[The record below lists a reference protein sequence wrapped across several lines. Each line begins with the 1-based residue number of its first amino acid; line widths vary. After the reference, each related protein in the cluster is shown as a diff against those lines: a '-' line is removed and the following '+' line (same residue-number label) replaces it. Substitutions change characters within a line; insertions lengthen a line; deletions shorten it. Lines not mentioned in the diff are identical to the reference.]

1 MWAPVMK
8 DPLLLEQSDWFAE
21 EVVPHDLALRAYLH
35 ANFPS
40 LNDVDDVVQ
49 ESYVKLLRARRRGK
63 IAFTKAYLFATARNT
78 ALALFRRPHIFS
90 DRPVTDPAVLRISE
104 DRADVAEQVST
115 SQEIALL
122 LNAVDALPIRC
133 REIFMLRKLQGVS
146 QKEIAVRLGLSE
158 QTVQVQIARGAKKCA
173 RFLRNCGVMGRFET
187 AAARSHHGDT

>member
-1 MWAPVMK
+1 MK
-8 DPLLLEQSDWFAE
+8 DQLLMEQAEWFAA
-21 EVVPHDLALRAYLH
+21 EVKPHDMALRAYLH

-49 ESYVKLLRARRRGK
+49 ESYVKLLQARKRGK
-63 IAFTKAYLFATARNT
+63 IAFTKAYLFTTARNT
-78 ALALFRRPHIFS
+78 ALALFRRPRIFS
-90 DRPVTDPAVLRISE
+90 DKPVTDPAILRISE
-104 DRADVAEQVST
+104 ERADVAEHVST

-122 LNAVDALPIRC
+122 LDAVDSLPTRC

-173 RFLRNCGVMGRFET
+173 RYLRSCGVTGRFET
-187 AAARSHHGDT
+187 AAARGHHGDA